1 MSAFDAIGQM
11 GNEIFILMVEAMA
24 LYGTV
29 LAAHSLRDRFGT
41 AFFYALVGGLTAIM
55 SWTTDARVAVSVG
68 DITFVVGSVVFYT
81 SLLLSVFVVYV
92 FDGPR
97 TTRIAISTVLF
108 VSILAPVIAGMLHML
123 MGNMGVAEIARVPMP
138 DFRINAA
145 SAGATMIDL
154 VFLAVAWEFLGKSGV
169 MKLWLRTYATL
180 LGVMWL
186 DVVLFAP
193 GAFAGTP
200 EFSSIMKGTLISRFL
215 VSLLAFPFLYIYL
228 HWQNRKKGIEIEKR
242 PVLAILKRVEEVESE
257 LADVRKEMERRKWA
271 EESLRKSEAQLEA
284 KVAERTRQLCQAK
297 KQWENTFDAMSDWVA
312 IIDQDHRIVRSNNA
326 IMDMFGLTPAQAVG
340 KRCHH
345 VVHKSDGPFSG
356 CPLAKATGGT
366 LRETMEFQTDEGR
379 WLEVLVDPM
388 EKSDDNVLF
397 VHIVRD
403 ITDLKNRESEVL
415 TARKAEAFRILSGG
429 IAHDYNNLLSI
440 IWGNISLL
448 REDIGD
454 AGVQVF
460 FDAAEK
466 ACDQAR
472 SLTYK
477 FITLSQGAFLEKSS
491 QEIGALLKMV
501 LENAIRKDRIEISIV
516 VPESIPPIEVDVC
529 LACVALQNIVENAVE
544 SMGPG
549 GKLEIRAEKAPSDR
563 KWNGSTGGQD
573 LRLTFKDCGRG
584 IPENDLPKVFDPYF
598 TTKEWGGRR
607 GMGLGLAV
615 TRSILL
621 QHGGNIQIDSA
632 PGQGTTVLATL
643 PFADSVEADIS
654 EEKLPDC
661 RGGST
666 ILAMEDDPGIRKLCE
681 RMLKRLNF
689 EVIIA
694 SHGQEAIE
702 KYKSAVKQSVEIDLL
717 LLDYNIKGGLGGAET
732 LKRLKELGY
741 RNQSIMVTG
750 SPGSPQ
756 MMDYRKLGFDHLLLK
771 PYNHHDLKEA
781 VGRFISHRKQRQSDS
796 EILS

>member
-1 MSAFDAIGQM
+1 M
-11 GNEIFILMVEAMA
+11 GNEIFILMVEAMV
-24 LYGTV
+24 LYGIV

-55 SWTTDARVAVSVG
+55 SWVTDSGVAVSVG
-68 DITFVVGSVVFYT
+68 DITFVVGSTVFYT

-92 FDGPR
+92 CDGPR

-108 VSILAPVIAGMLHML
+108 VSVLAPAVAGMLHML
-123 MGNMGVAEIARVPMP
+123 MGKMGVTEIARVPMP

-145 SAGATMIDL
+145 SAGATLIDL
-154 VFLAVAWEFLGKSGV
+154 LFLAVAWEFLGKSGV

-180 LGVMWL
+180 LGVMLL
-186 DVVLFAP
+186 DVVLFAS

-215 VSLLAFPFLYIYL
+215 VSLLAFPFLYLYL
-228 HWQNRKKGIEIEKR
+228 HWQNCKKGVVIENR

-257 LADVRKEMERRKWA
+257 LADVRTEMEKRKRT

-284 KVAERTRQLCQAK
+284 KVAERTRQLCEAK

-326 IMDMFGLTPAQAVG
+326 IMDLFGLTPAQAVG
-340 KRCHH
+340 KHCHE
-345 VVHKSDGPFSG
+345 VVHKSDTPFSG
-356 CPLAKATGGT
+356 CPVARAMGGK

-379 WLEVLVDPM
+379 WLEVLVDPL
-388 EKSDDNVLF
+388 EKNGGNLLF

-454 AGVQVF
+454 TGAQVF
-460 FDAAEK
+460 FDAAEN

-477 FITLSQGAFLEKSS
+477 FITLSQGAFLNKSS
-491 QEIGALLKMV
+491 QGLGALLEMV
-501 LENAIRKDRIEISIV
+501 LANARRRERIAISIV
-516 VPESIPPIEVDVC
+516 VPEPLPPIEVDVD
-529 LACVALQNIVENAVE
+529 LVRVALQNIVENAAE
-544 SMGPG
+544 SMEPG
-549 GKLEIRAEKAPSDR
+549 GKLEIRAEKALANR
-563 KWNGSTGGQD
+563 KWNGRLTGGQD

-584 IPENDLPKVFDPYF
+584 IPETDLPKVFDPYF
-598 TTKEWGGRR
+598 TTKEWGDRR

-643 PFADSVEADIS
+643 PFADSVEADVS

-666 ILAMEDDPGIRKLCE
+666 ILAMEDDPGIKKLCE
-681 RMLKRLNF
+681 RMLKRLDF

-702 KYKSAVKQSVEIDLL
+702 KYKAAVKQSVEIDLL

-781 VGRFISHRKQRQSDS
+781 VGRFISNREQRQSDS